1 MLCLM
6 KRPLPLLSS
15 CQQQAGCQTKCSQHG
30 RALLGDGVL
39 PQGLGA
45 GLQVVTGVGAGMK
58 LLDYSSQIWLDPSSC
73 LHGLGWIRKHCDSHR
88 FNANN
93 STCCQE
99 RFVQAADLSGFKSGG
114 SRL

>member
-1 MLCLM
+1 MPTKTLRCRSKRGGTRSVLQLCGTGLACCAWM

-30 RALLGDGVL
+30 RALLGNGVH

-58 LLDYSSQIWLDPSSC
+58 ILDYSSQIWLDPSSC
-73 LHGLGWIRKHCDSHR
+73 LHGLG
-88 FNANN
+88 
-93 STCCQE
+93 
-99 RFVQAADLSGFKSGG
+99 
-114 SRL
+114 